1 VVSHIEIDMPDDAQ
15 ALEAAIADRVNQSER
30 TMADVRL
37 LRERIRTT
45 FSLDDMVDGGL
56 RAYREAMAARKS

>member
-1 VVSHIEIDMPDDAQ
+1 MVSHIEIEMPDDAR
-15 ALEAAIADRVNQSER
+15 ALEAAIANSVNQSER

-37 LRERIRTT
+37 LQERIRTT
-45 FSLDDMVDGGL
+45 LSLDDMVDGGL